1 MFLFVVALLE
11 NISVPLGTQT
21 TFLLFS
27 LGTNV
32 IIMPSRFL
40 YKEHLVI
47 IFGYNWEYNTI
58 VIIK

>member
-11 NISVPLGTQT
+11 SISVPLETQT

-27 LGTNV
+27 LGTDV

-47 IFGYNWEYNTI
+47 IF
-58 VIIK
+58 

>member
-1 MFLFVVALLE
+1 MFVVALLE
-11 NISVPLGTQT
+11 SISVPLGTKT

-40 YKEHLVI
+40 YKEHLLI
-47 IFGYNWEYNTI
+47 IF
-58 VIIK
+58 

>member
-1 MFLFVVALLE
+1 MFFFVVAFGE
-11 NISVPLGTQT
+11 SISVPLRTQA

-32 IIMPSRFL
+32 MIMPLRFL

-47 IFGYNWEYNTI
+47 IF
-58 VIIK
+58 

>member
-11 NISVPLGTQT
+11 SISVPLGTQT

-32 IIMPSRFL
+32 NNHAIKIFIQGASGNNFL
-40 YKEHLVI
+40 I
-47 IFGYNWEYNTI
+47 
-58 VIIK
+58 

>member
-11 NISVPLGTQT
+11 SISVPLGTQT

-27 LGTNV
+27 LFGTNV

-47 IFGYNWEYNTI
+47 IL
-58 VIIK
+58 

>member
-1 MFLFVVALLE
+1 MVFFVVVFGE
-11 NISVPLGTQT
+11 IISVPLRTQA

-47 IFGYNWEYNTI
+47 IF
-58 VIIK
+58 